1 MCERGREREKEEAG
15 VSGEEERINLLCFLI
30 FLGEEIKEDI
40 LIFAF
45 EKKNE
50 QLKQKSGLVL
60 LHVDNARF
68 KLFSFFFSGSE
79 TGSQQRR

>member
-1 MCERGREREKEEAG
+1 MCACVRVGEREREKEEAG

-45 EKKNE
+45 EKRMNNSNK
-50 QLKQKSGLVL
+50 K
-60 LHVDNARF
+60 AA
-68 KLFSFFFSGSE
+68 
-79 TGSQQRR
+79 